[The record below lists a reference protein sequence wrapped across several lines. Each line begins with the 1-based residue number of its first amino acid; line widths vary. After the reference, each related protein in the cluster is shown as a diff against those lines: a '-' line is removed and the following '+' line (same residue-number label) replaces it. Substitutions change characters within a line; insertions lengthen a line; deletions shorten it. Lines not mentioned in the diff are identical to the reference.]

1 MMKRFGPVLL
11 GLLAIVLIALS
22 TLRWLNG
29 DGLDGFSIV
38 IALAALALLILQFR
52 KGGSL

>member
-1 MMKRFGPVLL
+1 MLNRYGPVLL
-11 GLLAIVLIALS
+11 ALLAIVLIGLS

-29 DGLDGFSIV
+29 DGLDWFSLT
-38 IALAALALLILQFR
+38 IAVAALVLLILQFR